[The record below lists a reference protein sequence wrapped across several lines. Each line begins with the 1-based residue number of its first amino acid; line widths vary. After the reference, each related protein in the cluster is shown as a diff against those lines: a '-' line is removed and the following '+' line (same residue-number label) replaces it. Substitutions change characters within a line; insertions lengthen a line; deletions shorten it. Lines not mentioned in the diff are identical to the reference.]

1 MESNNAAALREALE
15 ELVANI
21 EMRSSSF
28 GLNVMVDTKT
38 FIDAKAALAKPLR
51 NCDRFANEAEAR
63 KAFIVWYNT
72 VYELWGDK
80 WNEVS
85 SCDLKHNVD
94 DILQEYIEWLF
105 SPAEDTKGDNDGS
118 K

>member
-1 MESNNAAALREALE
+1 MESNNAAALREALDCA
-15 ELVANI
+15 LVVLDG
-21 EMRSSSF
+21 F
-28 GLNVMVDTKT
+28 GYGRPDCVRAAYDCKT
-38 FIDAKAALAKPLR
+38 ALAAPPR

-85 SCDLKHNVD
+85 ICDLKHNVD
-94 DILQEYIEWLF
+94 DILQDYIKWLF
-105 SPAEDTKGDNDGS
+105 SPVEDMKGEANGS